1 MPTPIAHSLVGGIFY
16 FIWKRRLPNSLRP
29 VFLGILFCVTYSN
42 LLDFDFIPGII
53 LGNLNRFHH
62 GISHSIGFAVVIA
75 FVTGLVSRFLLKRS
89 FWRIGGVS
97 LILLLVHLFMDFSTG
112 DTSVPYGIMLFWPF
126 SNRYYISPISIFPAF
141 PKRASVADVVNPL
154 NLKAYIYELIL
165 LGPLFIIISFIRLR
179 GVFKEK

>member
-16 FIWKRRLPNSLRP
+16 FIWKRKLPDRLWSI
-29 VFLGILFCVTYSN
+29 FLGLLFCVTYSN
-42 LLDFDFIPGII
+42 LLDFDFMPGII
-53 LGNLNRFHH
+53 VGNLNRFHH

-75 FVTGLVSRFLLKRS
+75 FVTGLVSNWKT
-89 FWRIGGVS
+89 GAVS

-112 DTSVPYGIMLFWPF
+112 DTSAPYGIMFFWPF
-126 SNRYYISPISIFPAF
+126 SSTYYISPISIFPAF

-165 LGPLFIIISFIRLR
+165 LGPLFIVIGFIRLKGR
-179 GVFKEK
+179 KGYV